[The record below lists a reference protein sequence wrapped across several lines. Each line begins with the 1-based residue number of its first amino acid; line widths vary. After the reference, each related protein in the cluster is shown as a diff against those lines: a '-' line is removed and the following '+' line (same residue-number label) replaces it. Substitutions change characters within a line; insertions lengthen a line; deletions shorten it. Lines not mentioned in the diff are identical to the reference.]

1 MAFFNPQHGGYD
13 IVIGA
18 ALANYPSKDETQDAA
33 TLNKALQTLLQQHPA
48 QYMWVLKLF
57 RTRPTDAVAVY

>member
-1 MAFFNPQHGGYD
+1 MAFFNPHHGGYD

-18 ALANYPSKDETQDAA
+18 ALANYPSKDETQDAV
-33 TLNKALQTLLQQHPA
+33 TLNNALQILLQQHPE

-57 RTRPTDAVAVY
+57 RTRPADTTAVY